1 MKILFV
7 NHTASLTGAP
17 ISCLNI
23 MTRLGNGFL
32 PIFAT
37 KEEGPVTKRLKE
49 LGITYYTLEKKGFL
63 GFQYIANFIK
73 IIKSEKID
81 ILHLNTLTSFCKYAG
96 IAGFLLRIPIVWF
109 VRENPMISRS
119 KRLRF
124 WLKMLSS
131 EIIFVDRDTREKLL
145 PDKKSHIEIIYNGV
159 DLDIFRPFKSTVL
172 FDNFNVDAGNR
183 LIGYIGLITQRKG
196 LEFLIKAFLLI
207 KEKYNKCQLII
218 IGGYKK
224 DDEAYFSM
232 IMELIKE
239 LHLESDIFFTG
250 ELSDISYPINSLDI
264 IVLPSL
270 EERCSRTL
278 LESLA
283 AAKAV
288 VATKVGGTPEIIDDG
303 INGILVE
310 PENENQIADAV
321 LRLLSNYELRDMMGK
336 NARLKAEKFFDIREN
351 TKRIRELYCH
361 LGKQACHYQVH

>member
-17 ISCLNI
+17 ISCFHL
-23 MTRLGNGFL
+23 MTRLGDDFL
-32 PIFAT
+32 PVFAT
-37 KEEGPVTKRLKE
+37 KEKGPVTGWLKE
-49 LGITYYTLEKKGFL
+49 AGIKYYTLKKKGFL
-63 GFQYIANFIK
+63 GIKYIFNFVK
-73 IIKSEKID
+73 IMKSEKID
-81 ILHLNTLTSFCKYAG
+81 ILHLNTLTPFCKYAG
-96 IAGFLLRIPIVWF
+96 IAGFLLRIPVVWF

-131 EIIFVDRDTREKLL
+131 KIIFVDRDTREKLL
-145 PDKKSHIEIIYNGV
+145 PDKRSNAEVIYNGV

-172 FDNFNVDAGNR
+172 FDKFDIDAGNR

-196 LEFLIKAFLLI
+196 LEYLIKAFPLI

-218 IGGYKK
+218 IGGHKK
-224 DDEAYFSM
+224 NDEAYFSE

-250 ELSDISYPINSLDI
+250 ELSDISYPLNSLDI

-283 AAKAV
+283 TAKAI

-310 PENENQIADAV
+310 AENEKQIADAV
-321 LRLLSNYELRDMMGK
+321 LRLLSNNELRDMMGK
-336 NARLKAEKFFDIREN
+336 NARIKAEKIFDIREN
-351 TKRIRELYCH
+351 MKRIRELYYH

>member
-23 MTRLGNGFL
+23 MTRIGNGFL

-37 KEEGPVTKRLKE
+37 KEEGPITEQLKE
-49 LGITYYTLEKKGFL
+49 LGITYYTLEEKGLL

-81 ILHLNTLTSFCKYAG
+81 ILHLNTLTPFCKYAG
-96 IAGFLLRIPIVWF
+96 IAGVLLRIPVVWF

-131 EIIFVDRDTREKLL
+131 KIIFVDRDTKEKLL
-145 PDKKSHIEIIYNGV
+145 PENRSDVEVIYNGV
-159 DLDIFRPFKSTVL
+159 DTETFKPFKSTFL
-172 FDNFNVDAGNR
+172 FEKFNIASTKK
-183 LIGYIGLITQRKG
+183 LIGYIGLITKRKG
-196 LEFLIKAFLLI
+196 LDYLIKALPLI
-207 KEKYNKCQLII
+207 KERNENFKVII
-218 IGGYKK
+218 IGGHKTTE
-224 DDEAYFSM
+224 EAYFLE
-232 IMELIKE
+232 IKNLIKK
-239 LHLESDIFFTG
+239 LKLESEVYFTG
-250 ELSDISYPINSLDI
+250 ELTDIEFPLNSLDI

-283 AAKAV
+283 TAKAV

-310 PENENQIADAV
+310 AENEKQIADAV
-321 LRLLSNYELRDMMGK
+321 LRLLSNNELRDMMGK

-351 TKRIRELYCH
+351 MKRIRELYLSIDRTLRH
-361 LGKQACHYQVH
+361 VSP

>member
-17 ISCLNI
+17 ISCFHL
-23 MTRLGNGFL
+23 MTRLGDDFL
-32 PIFAT
+32 PVFAT
-37 KEEGPVTKRLKE
+37 KEKGPVTGWLKE
-49 LGITYYTLEKKGFL
+49 AGIKYYTLQKKGFL
-63 GFQYIANFIK
+63 GIKYIFNFVK
-73 IIKSEKID
+73 IMKSEKID
-81 ILHLNTLTSFCKYAG
+81 ILHLNTLTPFCKYAG
-96 IAGFLLRIPIVWF
+96 IAGFLLRIPVVWF

-131 EIIFVDRDTREKLL
+131 KIIFVDRDTRETLL
-145 PDKKSHIEIIYNGV
+145 PDKRSRIEIIYNGV

-172 FDNFNVDAGNR
+172 FDKFDIDAGNR

-196 LEFLIKAFLLI
+196 LEYLIKAFSLI

-224 DDEAYFSM
+224 NDESYFSG

-239 LHLESDIFFTG
+239 LHLESDIFLTG
-250 ELSDISYPINSLDI
+250 ELSDISYPLNSLDI

-283 AAKAV
+283 TAKAI

-310 PENENQIADAV
+310 AKNEKQIADAV
-321 LRLLSNYELRDMMGK
+321 LRLLSNNKLRDMMGK
-336 NARLKAEKFFDIREN
+336 NARIKAEKIFDIREN
-351 TKRIRELYCH
+351 MKRIRELYYH